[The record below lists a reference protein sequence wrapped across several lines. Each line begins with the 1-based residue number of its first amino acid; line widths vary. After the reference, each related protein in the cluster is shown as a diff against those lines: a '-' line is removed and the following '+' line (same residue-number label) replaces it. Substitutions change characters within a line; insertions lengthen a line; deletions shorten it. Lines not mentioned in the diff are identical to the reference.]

1 LNLRTVVLAVLSLV
15 VLSSCSNRKEL
26 FVVLPNADGS
36 SGAITVD
43 DGQNKVLLNKPYAAG
58 EVRRAGVANVPIES
72 GEVNQVF
79 ASALGA
85 QPRMPQHFILYFK
98 FDKDQLTPESAPR
111 YKDVFEDIKARPV
124 YEVEVIGYTDT
135 MGQQKYNQELSLN
148 RAGAIR
154 ERLIHDGL
162 DPKSISIAGRGPLD
176 PLVRTGDQVAEPRNR
191 RVVITVR

>member
-1 LNLRTVVLAVLSLV
+1 VRAIVAALLSLAVLS
-15 VLSSCSNRKEL
+15 SCAEKRKEL

-58 EVRRAGVANVPIES
+58 EVRKAGVTSVPVDS

-85 QPRMPQHFILYFK
+85 QPIPPKHFVLYFK
-98 FDKDQLTPESAPR
+98 FDKDQLTPESAPQ
-111 YKDVFEDIKARPV
+111 YHSVFEDIKVRPV
-124 YEVEVIGYTDT
+124 YEVEVIGYTDS
-135 MGQQKYNQELSLN
+135 MGKLQYNQELSMT
-148 RAGAIR
+148 RAAAIR

-176 PLVRTGDQVAEPRNR
+176 PIVPAADQVPEPRNR
-191 RVVITVR
+191 RVEITVR

>member
-1 LNLRTVVLAVLSLV
+1 MRTIVAAVLSLL
-15 VLSSCSNRKEL
+15 VLSSCSTNRKEL

-58 EVRRAGVANVPIES
+58 EVRKAGVADVPIDS

-79 ASALGA
+79 ASALNA
-85 QPRMPQHFILYFK
+85 QPRMPQHFMLYFK
-98 FDKDQLTPESAPR
+98 FDKDQLTPQSAPQ
-111 YKDVFEDIKARPV
+111 YKQVFEDIKARPV

-135 MGQQKYNQELSLN
+135 MGEQKYNQELSLN
-148 RAGAIR
+148 RAAAIR

-176 PLVRTGDQVAEPRNR
+176 PLVPTGDQVAEPRNR

>member
-1 LNLRTVVLAVLSLV
+1 MRAIAAALLSLAL
-15 VLSSCSNRKEL
+15 LSSCADKRKEL

-58 EVRRAGVANVPIES
+58 EVRKAGVTDVPIDS

-79 ASALGA
+79 ASALSA
-85 QPRMPQHFILYFK
+85 QPRMPQHFMLYFI
-98 FDKDQLTPESAPR
+98 FDKDQLTPESAPQ
-111 YKDVFEDIKARPV
+111 YQKVFDDIKARPV

-135 MGQQKYNQELSLN
+135 IGKQKYNQELSLN
-148 RAGAIR
+148 RAAAIR

-176 PLVRTGDQVAEPRNR
+176 PLVPTADQVPEPRNR
-191 RVVITVR
+191 RVVIIVR

>member
-1 LNLRTVVLAVLSLV
+1 MRKILAAVSMLV

-58 EVRRAGVANVPIES
+58 EVRKAAVANVPIES

-79 ASALGA
+79 ASALNA
-85 QPRMPQHFILYFK
+85 QPRMPQHFMLYFK
-98 FDKDQLTPESAPR
+98 FDKDELTPESAPQ
-111 YKDVFEDIKARPV
+111 YQKVFEDIKARPV

-135 MGQQKYNQELSLN
+135 MGKQQYNQALSLN
-148 RAGAIR
+148 RASAIGKK
-154 ERLIHDGL
+154 LIHDGL
-162 DPKSISIAGRGPLD
+162 NPKSISFAGRGPLD
-176 PLVRTGDQVAEPRNR
+176 PLVPTGDQVAEPRNR
-191 RVVITVR
+191 RVVIIVR

>member
-1 LNLRTVVLAVLSLV
+1 VRAILAALLSLAL
-15 VLSSCSNRKEL
+15 LSSCAEKRKEL

-43 DGQNKVLLNKPYAAG
+43 DGQNKVLLDKPYAAG
-58 EVRRAGVANVPIES
+58 EVRKTGVTSVPVDS

-79 ASALGA
+79 ASALSA

-98 FDKDQLTPESAPR
+98 FDKDQLTPESAPQ
-111 YKDVFEDIKARPV
+111 YQKVFEDIKVRQV
-124 YEVEVIGYTDT
+124 YEVEVIGYTDS
-135 MGQQKYNQELSLN
+135 MGQLKYNQELSLN
-148 RAGAIR
+148 RAAAIR

-176 PLVRTGDQVAEPRNR
+176 PIVPTADQVPEPRNR